1 MRSSMLDVI
10 SWGFFKYG
18 EFKPTTAVSDE
29 TRGMPAYEVAEPQ
42 PSGKRN
48 IVCRADLGRPWR
60 TTEVVGGTLESAAD
74 IGIPDS
80 DASDLGVNTSEF
92 ISTLSN
98 VLPKDELD
106 EFIS

>member
-18 EFKPTTAVSDE
+18 EFKPTTAVSDK
-29 TRGMPAYEVAEPQ
+29 TRGMSAYEVAEPP

-48 IVCRADLGRPWR
+48 IVCRPDLGRPWR
-60 TTEVVGGTLESAAD
+60 TTEVASGTLESAAD
-74 IGIPDS
+74 IPDS

-98 VLPKDELD
+98 VLLKDELD
-106 EFIS
+106 EFTS